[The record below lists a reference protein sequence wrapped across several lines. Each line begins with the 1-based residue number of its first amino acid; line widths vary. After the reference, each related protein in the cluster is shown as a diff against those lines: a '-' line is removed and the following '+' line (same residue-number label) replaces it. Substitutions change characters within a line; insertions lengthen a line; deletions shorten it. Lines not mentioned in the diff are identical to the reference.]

1 MIRRFNEDFEKFQ
14 DIDSFVLRYFAFDW
28 DDNILHMPTKIHME
42 QKTDGGWSP
51 IDVSTSDFAL
61 VRHSEDYQLPK
72 ADKGD
77 VDESIRLAFSDFRD
91 NGPRGKSAFIEDVMV
106 ALKESKFAPAWDNFL
121 KCLSEG
127 AIFSIITARGHEPS
141 TIKKAVEYVI
151 DNYLTITPSMNPG
164 RTLADEM
171 FQNLRKFK
179 FYFDELSGDEERELK
194 GKPSS
199 NPIVQEYLNQCDFF
213 GVSSQDFANKFGEGS
228 AANPEESKIKAVSY
242 CIDKCMNFAKKLEEK
257 IKRPVKIKFG
267 MSDDDPKNSTH
278 IMDYFREKSGLS
290 KFLSLYFFY
299 TGKDKQVGEK
309 SLKSGEKTKFQQEGP
324 IEENNVLP
332 FSKWGLVETSHQATG
347 MESSVL
353 PFTKWNNMTQR
364 LYPNSKDAPT
374 DDYHNQMK
382 NNINQAS
389 DLYKKFAF
397 KRKKNKSK
405 K

>member
-1 MIRRFNEDFEKFQ
+1 MIRRFNEDFEKFE
-14 DIDSFVLRYFAFDW
+14 DMDYLVFRYFAFDW
-28 DDNILHMPTKIHME
+28 DDNILHMPTQIHME
-42 QKTDGGWSP
+42 QKAGDKWLP
-51 IDVSTSDFAL
+51 IDVSTSEFATL
-61 VRHSEDYQLPK
+61 RTDTENYRILGNNTD
-72 ADKGD
+72 
-77 VDESIRLAFSDFRD
+77 LAFSEFRD
-91 NGPRGKSAFIEDVMV
+91 NGPRGSLSFQEDVLR

-141 TIKKAVEYVI
+141 TIKKSVEYVI

-179 FYFDELSGDEERELK
+179 FYFDELSGNEERELK

-199 NPIVQEYLNQCDFF
+199 NPIVQEYLSQCDFF
-213 GVSSQDFANKFGEGS
+213 GVSSQDFAKKFGEGS

-257 IKRPVKIKFG
+257 IKRPVKVKFG
-267 MSDDDPKNSTH
+267 MSDDDPKNSAH

-309 SLKSGEKTKFQQEGP
+309 SLKSGEKTSFKPVEVQENPLG
-324 IEENNVLP
+324 EGKVLS
-332 FSKWGLVETSHQATG
+332 FSNWNLTETSNQAIG
-347 MESSVL
+347 MESSTL
-353 PFTKWNNMTQR
+353 SMRDNMTKR
-364 LYPNSKDAPT
+364 LYPSNEVDP
-374 DDYHNQMK
+374 YLNQR
-382 NNINQAS
+382 INQIGFVK
-389 DLYKKFAF
+389 DLTKDTVIAFKKSK
-397 KRKKNKSK
+397 KRKKK
-405 K
+405 